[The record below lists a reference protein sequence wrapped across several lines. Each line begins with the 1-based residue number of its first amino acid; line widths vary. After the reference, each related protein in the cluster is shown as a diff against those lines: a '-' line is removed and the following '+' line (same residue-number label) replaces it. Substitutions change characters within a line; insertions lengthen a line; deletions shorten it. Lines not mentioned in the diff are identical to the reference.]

1 MPETETDNHLSKDKQ
16 DHRLELEGEDTFPA
30 SDAPSMSSPIT
41 GSGHKDVSD
50 LPDDFKDNK
59 QAQFE
64 YGRRSQLKTQ
74 HFDTSSRRLTMGN
87 PDIGEVD
94 LGTIE
99 ADEPAQPDDHD
110 SFDEPAKDTGGGF
123 DEATDGRER

>member
-1 MPETETDNHLSKDKQ
+1 MSIDQNQDKENQ
-16 DHRLELEGEDTFPA
+16 VRRLDSESEDTFPA
-30 SDAPSMSSPIT
+30 SDSPSMTSPIT

-64 YGRRSQLKTQ
+64 YGRRSQAKTQ
-74 HFDTSSRRLTMGN
+74 HFDTSTRRLTMGN

-99 ADEPAQPDDHD
+99 ADEPAQPDDND
-110 SFDEPAKDTGGGF
+110 PYDEPADDKGGGF
-123 DEATDGRER
+123 DQVTDANENLR